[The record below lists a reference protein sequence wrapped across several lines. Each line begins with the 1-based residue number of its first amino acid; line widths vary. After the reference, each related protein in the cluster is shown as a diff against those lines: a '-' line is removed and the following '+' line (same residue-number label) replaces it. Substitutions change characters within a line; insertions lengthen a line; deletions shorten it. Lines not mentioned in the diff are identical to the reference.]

1 MTSQNRL
8 HTVFQ
13 RGMRV
18 FVSITRFLPCCVQ
31 IAMFVYALILKS
43 WMFALMS
50 LASAA
55 MGLGYAVGDM
65 MHDRTLRSHSPT
77 SQTDTCES
85 HHSEEESIESYLHSD
100 AMISQASSSSHSP
113 LFADLFPCH
122 DWRDIVRLWFHS
134 ADTDHFI
141 CPLGIDP
148 VTGQKAH
155 VNLISQG
162 PHALIAG
169 TTGSGKSVLLQDWC
183 LMMALLN
190 SPNQLKFIFLDFKGG
205 ATFRSLQSL
214 PHCWG
219 SVSDL
224 SVGHARRALRAIEEE
239 MQRREHL
246 VAQAG
251 VSDMTALAHPPARI
265 VIVVDEF
272 NALKSR
278 LPDYMSHLMRI
289 ASQGRSLGMNL
300 ILATQ
305 SPLGQVSTDMRAN
318 INLTLCLRLR
328 DRLQSSD
335 LVGTPLAADIPHGRP
350 GLGILND
357 GDGPRLLQCP
367 HIEHIEQYVAAC
379 HQASSFLSDAV
390 HRIPAHCPPLFSLG
404 SPSPTFQS
412 LRALDPDMK
421 ADRTHPLIGWQD
433 DGIHV
438 HPCVLDVTSGN
449 IAIAGSHGR
458 GKTHALDVIRSQTDS
473 QTLCVDDADTLLD
486 PLNTSAESENVR
498 ARLHSSSLRTVI
510 CVHDPQIARYP
521 EVCSTLLVFPT
532 GDRTTDLMA
541 GIPPR
546 LLEDWEP
553 SDYQIPGRAILLS
566 PHGSWTVQIVR

>member
-1 MTSQNRL
+1 
-8 HTVFQ
+8 
-13 RGMRV
+13 
-18 FVSITRFLPCCVQ
+18 
-31 IAMFVYALILKS
+31 
-43 WMFALMS
+43 MS

-65 MHDRTLRSHSPT
+65 MHDRTLRSHT
-77 SQTDTCES
+77 SAQQSDAHES
-85 HHSEEESIESYLHSD
+85 HHSQEEVIRSYLHSD
-100 AMISQASSSSHSP
+100 TAVSQTSSSSFSP
-113 LFADLFPCH
+113 HFTDLFPCH
-122 DWRDIVRLWFHS
+122 DWRDIVRLWLHPTDS
-134 ADTDHFI
+134 DHFV

-148 VTGQKAH
+148 TTGKKIR

-190 SPNQLKFIFLDFKGG
+190 SPHQLKFIFLDFKGG
-205 ATFRSLQSL
+205 ATFRSLQWL

-224 SVGHARRALRAIEEE
+224 SVRHVRRALRAIEEE

-251 VSDMTALAHPPARI
+251 VSDITALATPPARI

-272 NALKSR
+272 NALKNR
-278 LPDYMSHLMRI
+278 LPDYMSHLIRI

-335 LVGTPLAADIPHGRP
+335 LVGTPLAADIPHKRP

-367 HIEHIEQYVAAC
+367 HLSHIEKYVTAC
-379 HQASSFLSDAV
+379 RQASSFLSDAV
-390 HRIPAHCPPLFSLG
+390 HRLPARCPPLFSLG
-404 SPSPTFQS
+404 SSSPTFQS
-412 LRALDPDMK
+412 LHDLDPDVK
-421 ADRTHPLIGWQD
+421 GDKTHPLIGWQD

-438 HPCVLDVTSGN
+438 HPCVLDMASGN

-458 GKTHALDVIRSQTDS
+458 GKTHVLEVIRSQTDS
-473 QTLCVDDADTLLD
+473 QTVCVDDADSLLD
-486 PLNTSAESENVR
+486 PLNTSAESENLR

-510 CVHDPQIARYP
+510 GVHDPQVARYP

-541 GIPPR
+541 GIPPH

-566 PHGSWTVQIVR
+566 PGGSWTVQIVR